1 MRPDTLSVIFRS
13 ASFIAMFQ
21 ATGMAVFLALF
32 GRLFEVSRLPLR
44 TVARITAL
52 AAAMCLI
59 VQYALEAARMADDL
73 SGIADRSLQGL
84 AMHSARSVVLA
95 IRLIELTLVWIF
107 AGRRRLGSAMSVLVV
122 GMIAVSF
129 ALTGHTASSPSRW
142 ILAPLLSIHVV
153 IVTFWFGALA
163 PLYVISVREAPSV
176 AGRVIEAFSAMA
188 QWLVP
193 GIFLAGMAMTMMLLH
208 HIAELESAYGRLLLA
223 KFTGFTALMGLAAL
237 NRWRLGPAVATGNMA
252 AIRSFRRSLGVEYV
266 FFAGV
271 LSVTA
276 LMTTLYSP
284 EE

>member
-32 GRLFEVSRLPLR
+32 GRLFEISRLPLR
-44 TVARITAL
+44 TVARIAAL

-59 VQYALEAARMADDL
+59 VQYALEAAR
-73 SGIADRSLQGL
+73 
-84 AMHSARSVVLA
+84 
-95 IRLIELTLVWIF
+95 LIVWIF

-193 GIFLAGMAMTMMLLH
+193 GIFLAGMAMTVMLLH

-237 NRWRLGPAVATGNMA
+237 NRWRLGPSVATGNMA

>member
-32 GRLFEVSRLPLR
+32 GRLFEISRLPLR
-44 TVARITAL
+44 TVARIAAL

-59 VQYALEAARMADDL
+59 VQYALEAAR
-73 SGIADRSLQGL
+73 
-84 AMHSARSVVLA
+84 
-95 IRLIELTLVWIF
+95 LIELTLVWIF
-107 AGRRRLGSAMSVLVV
+107 AGRQRLGSAMSVLVV

-208 HIAELESAYGRLLLA
+208 HIAELESAYGLLLLA
-223 KFTGFTALMGLAAL
+223 KFTGFTALIGLAAL